1 MGCGKSKPKLNHLHI
16 NTQGKRGTQGEGE
29 YGFFKILTVGDPGV
43 GKSSIIIRYTEDQF
57 SEIGTFGTKIDFKTR
72 LITVHDEN
80 VKLQIWDTA
89 GHEKFRTM
97 TSSYYRGSHGIL
109 IVYDISN
116 RDSFKNVTKWIS
128 ETENY
133 APENNQ
139 MIVVGNKSDLGER
152 AVQYEEGEALALSFG
167 LLFKEVSAKD
177 NHNIDEL
184 FQDLAT
190 KISDAF

>member
-1 MGCGKSKPKLNHLHI
+1 MG
-16 NTQGKRGTQGEGE
+16 R
-29 YGFFKILTVGDPGV
+29 
-43 GKSSIIIRYTEDQF
+43 
-57 SEIGTFGTKIDFKTR
+57 
-72 LITVHDEN
+72 
-80 VKLQIWDTA
+80 DTA